1 MYNRLIVKHGLLKYE
16 SSYKFQI
23 VKLNSIIVEVHL
35 KIIIHPLTDR
45 FIQFKLNLNITSHI
59 VTGE

>member
-45 FIQFKLNLNITSHI
+45 FKWNMNITSHI